1 MKKGKQLIIILFL
14 ILIGSSITAQSYKE
28 LLKKELADFSKIEI
42 IKSKEEKI
50 NAFYLLL
57 KKYNKTETC
66 EGLFKTINNFK
77 KNNYYPI
84 YDSITK
90 EIKFDTIA
98 QFIHFV
104 DVDNNNETDIV
115 FAPPHNWDYG
125 ITGTWIFLK
134 YDTLYKFIYI
144 PGMITSYVL
153 QENKIK
159 ECNMFEYSC
168 CMSPFNVFM
177 KVELDLIKDTIAIIN
192 STQIDWSVFDSV
204 NKSTNLLNIDAI
216 INKKCY
222 SKIPAPNDEFNG
234 IKMKKNEKIKILYKA
249 SNNKYIIRCKQE
261 GVFTNRRAKENFF
274 VGWINSKYVTKIE

>member
-1 MKKGKQLIIILFL
+1 MLFF
-14 ILIGSSITAQSYKE
+14 ILIAGSINAQNYNE
-28 LLKKELADFSKIEI
+28 LFKKELADFSPIEI
-42 IKSKEEKI
+42 KKSKEEKI
-50 NAFYLLL
+50 NAFILLL
-57 KKYNKTETC
+57 EKYKETETC
-66 EGLFKTINNFK
+66 GGLFESINYFK
-77 KNNYYPI
+77 KNNFYPI
-84 YDSITK
+84 YDSIQK
-90 EIKFDTIA
+90 KIKFDTIA
-98 QFIHFV
+98 QFIHFI
-104 DVDNNNETDIV
+104 DVDNNNKTDIV

-153 QENKIK
+153 QENKVK

-177 KVELDLIKDTIAIIN
+177 KVELDLISDTISIIN
-192 STQIDWSVFDSV
+192 STQIDWTVFDTV
-204 NKSTNLLNIDAI
+204 NKTTSLLNIDAM

-222 SKIPAPNDEFNG
+222 SKIPAPNDEFKG
-234 IKMKKNEKIKILYKA
+234 IKLKKKEKIKILYKA

-261 GVFTNRRAKENFF
+261 GVFINRQAKENYF